1 MSVSALALPP
11 SSQDALEHLA
21 QARNTAT
28 GATALSGMGA
38 ATAAAVALFDDAQEL
53 VAEGSYA
60 AACSKFSE
68 SNRLDPQLGA
78 LVHLADCYEKAG
90 RLASAWASWR
100 DAVESA
106 QKLGDPREKLARDR
120 AAALGPKLSKLVIEV
135 PARSG
140 VPGIEIKRDGTLVSR
155 SIFGTAIPVDAG
167 EHMIEASAP
176 GKKKLLAKVSV
187 GEGAVVERHAVGEL
201 EDDPSAAGD
210 GAGGAPAAP
219 GRPAGADTGSN
230 AGATQRTLGW
240 IAGGLG
246 VVGLGA
252 GLAFEFQRSAKDS
265 ERRDICPS
273 GKGCDPDDQTRV
285 NALNDDVSKAAT
297 LETASFVAGGALL
310 AGGVVLLLTAPSD
323 APRSSVQ
330 WMMAGPSVARGS
342 FGVSAA
348 GSW

>member
-1 MSVSALALPP
+1 MNRITSKGAIVLALALVPRAVAAQP
-11 SSQDALEHLA
+11 SEAS
-21 QARNTAT
+21 R
-28 GATALSGMGA
+28 
-38 ATAAAVALFDDAQEL
+38 AAAVALFDDAQKL

-135 PARSG
+135 PARSDL
-140 VPGIEIKRDGTLVSR
+140 PGLEIKRDGTLVSR
-155 SIFGTAIPVDAG
+155 SVFGTPIPVDAG
-167 EHMIEASAP
+167 EHLIEASAP
-176 GKKKLLAKVSV
+176 GKKKLVAKVSV
-187 GEGAVVERHAVGEL
+187 GEGAVVERHAIGEL
-201 EDDPSAAGD
+201 DDDPNAATD
-210 GAGGAPAAP
+210 GAGGGTAAQ
-219 GRPAGADTGSN
+219 GRPAGADAGSN

-285 NALNDDVSKAAT
+285 NALNDDVSRAAT
-297 LETASFVAGGALL
+297 LEAVSFIAGGALL

-323 APRSSVQ
+323 TPRSGAR
-330 WMMAGPSVARGS
+330 WMMVSPSVARGS
-342 FGVSAA
+342 LGVSAV